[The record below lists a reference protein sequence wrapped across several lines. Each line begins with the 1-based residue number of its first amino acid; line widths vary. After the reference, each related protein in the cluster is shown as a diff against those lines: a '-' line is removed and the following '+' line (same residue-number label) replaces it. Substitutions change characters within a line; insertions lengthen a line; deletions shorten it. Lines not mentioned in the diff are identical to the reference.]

1 MRYGCRMFGLCSK
14 RLHETA
20 NDRAFDELDSNIQ
33 TQMRQTL
40 REILSNMMSFF
51 MELIVFGA
59 TKINIPRD
67 TELFPQY
74 HVPGFATMAF
84 AMAEHFVSYSGF
96 TGDEDPVFR
105 EDIFDA
111 VSLLQCSMIASP
123 GFNTSSADPTI
134 YGVGTDTKLNQVEE
148 LRTNG
153 QLAHQFGSGSIRY
166 EPELGDSAYQVPVC
180 KPEERFVA
188 TRPNT
193 PEWPSTL

>member
-1 MRYGCRMFGLCSK
+1 M
-14 RLHETA
+14 
-20 NDRAFDELDSNIQ
+20 Q
-33 TQMRQTL
+33 
-40 REILSNMMSFF
+40 
-51 MELIVFGA
+51 IVFGA

-111 VSLLQCSMIASP
+111 VSLLQYSMIASPVYLLSPHDAP

-148 LRTNG
+148 LRMNG